1 MYPITKITNKF
12 FMPLAIMIDLILGS
26 KYVMSQIRDM
36 LSIIVFKGIS
46 RIVLVNTELPK
57 MVPTKHRI

>member
-1 MYPITKITNKF
+1 
-12 FMPLAIMIDLILGS
+12 MPLAIMIDLILGS